1 MGARYMAIGSRLEP
15 SVRYGTGMREE
26 KSSRPGGSP
35 AHRVI
40 KVGNTRQ
47 LWQGGIG
54 VTLAASIEE
63 LLGRRQ

>member
-1 MGARYMAIGSRLEP
+1 
-15 SVRYGTGMREE
+15 MREE
-26 KSSRPGGSP
+26 RPSRPGGSP

-40 KVGNTRQ
+40 RVGNTRQ

-63 LLGRRQ
+63 FLGRRQ

>member
-1 MGARYMAIGSRLEP
+1 
-15 SVRYGTGMREE
+15 MREE

>member
-35 AHRVI
+35 AHRVT
-40 KVGNTRQ
+40 KVGNS
-47 LWQGGIG
+47 GNCGKAG
-54 VTLAASIEE
+54 
-63 LLGRRQ
+63 

>member
-1 MGARYMAIGSRLEP
+1 
-15 SVRYGTGMREE
+15 MREE
-26 KSSRPGGSP
+26 RSSGTGGSQ

-63 LLGRRQ
+63 LLGRR

>member
-1 MGARYMAIGSRLEP
+1 M
-15 SVRYGTGMREE
+15 YGTGMREE
-26 KSSRPGGSP
+26 RSSCPGRSP